1 MTSAAS
7 TEALATPSSSR
18 FEASMMDHEAAS
30 EQLKQAESRVARA
43 DRRVTNQRRLV
54 ARLEREGTVTAKARK
69 LLEELEQARNLHI
82 ADRDRLKRETA

>member
-7 TEALATPSSSR
+7 TAALAAPGSSR
-18 FEASMMDHEAAS
+18 FEASMRDRETAS

-54 ARLEREGTVTAKARK
+54 SRLEREGTVTAKARK